1 MSTPTPIRDFRFA
14 CKLLISAPGSAAL
27 AILSLAISIAACT
40 TIFSVIYTVL
50 LSAPNFKN
58 PNRVVVVWES
68 NPVQGIAKSPVAPAT
83 FRDWRENS
91 HSLALELVA
100 PGSPVTIAAPG
111 LPERANLQYA
121 TPGLFRLL
129 DVHPAIG
136 RFFGDAEENNANA
149 PLILSYG
156 LWQRRFGGNSSVLGE
171 KVVVNGEVHTVLGVL
186 PPDFHLFDMD
196 TDIWMPIAVPDAN
209 SQDRS
214 FRGWLI
220 AVGRLKRGETLSS
233 AQAEM
238 GVLAQRI
245 AIAHPATNKNW
256 TAKVESVQE
265 AQFGTWRGVLY
276 PLWGAVLFVL
286 LISCAN
292 AANLFLGRLSS
303 RTREISI
310 RAALGASRARL
321 IGQLLNEGLLIGLVA
336 GCLGF
341 LSTGWGIQLFTALA
355 PRYFPLLHSIQPNLA
370 VLLFCVGTALFSGA
384 LMAIIPAFIGTRVDL
399 QTPLRRAAPSALG
412 RDHTWFRN
420 IFAALQ
426 IALSLALLLG
436 AGLMIRSFLNILK
449 IDPGF
454 KTQQIVTMQIFLSG
468 PRYFVWAP
476 DGVRIQDEVGN
487 FYGQLLDRIKA
498 LPGVQRAALV
508 SWLPQMGYNT
518 GRRERMFQIA
528 GVENARGKGRVAD
541 FNAISADY
549 FQALQIPLSEGRT
562 FVPADT
568 ENMPW
573 VAIVNRAFVRR
584 YFPKGD
590 AIGER
595 LVTDGGFGERPREIV
610 GVVGDVRQDAPE
622 NEPEPE
628 IFVPY
633 LQQPR
638 VASGHG
644 YQNRVHMN
652 VVVRTEGDADS
663 AVSAIRRTAAQMDNN
678 QPIYGVRTMASV
690 LAETTALRRLN
701 TTLIEMFAAIALFLS
716 AIGVFSVIS
725 RSVSERT
732 AEIGLR
738 MTVGATSATIYRQL
752 LLEGLRL
759 ILPGIIIGLLLSLAF
774 GRVLNASLFHIST
787 YDPGTIFSACGLLIA
802 VAFVAIWPAARRA
815 VNVDPIAALRNE

>member
-1 MSTPTPIRDFRFA
+1 MSTPTLIRDFRFA
-14 CKLLISAPGSAAL
+14 CILLISAPGSAAL
-27 AILSLAISIAACT
+27 AVLSLAISIAACT

-50 LSAPNFKN
+50 LSSPNFKD
-58 PNRVVVVWES
+58 PNRLVVVWES
-68 NPVQGIAKSPVAPAT
+68 NSAQGIAKSAVAPAT

-91 HSLALELVA
+91 HALALELVA

-121 TPGLFRLL
+121 TPGLFKLL
-129 DVHPAIG
+129 DVHPAFG
-136 RFFGDAEENNANA
+136 RFFGDPEESNATA

-156 LWQRRFGGNSSVLGE
+156 LWQRRFGGNPAAIGE
-171 KVVVNGEVHTVLGVL
+171 KVVVNGEIHTVFGVL
-186 PPDFHLFDMD
+186 PPDFNLFDTD
-196 TDIWMPIAVPDAN
+196 TDIWMPIAVLDAN

-220 AVGRLKRGETLSS
+220 AVGRLKRGETLAS

-238 GVLAQRI
+238 GMLARRI
-245 AIAHPATNKNW
+245 AVAHPASNRNW
-256 TAKVESVQE
+256 TAKVEPIQE

-286 LISCAN
+286 LISCAS

-321 IGQLLNEGLLIGLVA
+321 IGQLLNEGLLVGLMA

-355 PRYFPLLHSIQPNLA
+355 PRYFPLVHSIQPNLT
-370 VLLFCVGTALFSGA
+370 VLLFCMGTSLFSGA
-384 LMAIIPAFIGTRVDL
+384 LLAIIPAFIGTRVNL
-399 QTPLRRAAPSALG
+399 QTTLRRAAPSALG

-436 AGLMIRSFLNILK
+436 AGLMIRSFLNVLK

-454 KTQQIVTMQIFLSG
+454 KAQQIVTMQLFLSG
-468 PRYFVWAP
+468 PRYFVWTP
-476 DGVRIQDEVGN
+476 DGVRIHDEVGN
-487 FYGQLLDRIKA
+487 FYGQLLDRAKA
-498 LPGVQRAALV
+498 VPGIQRVALV

-518 GRRERMFQIA
+518 GRRERSFQIA
-528 GVENARGKGRVAD
+528 SAVNVRGEGRVAD

-549 FQALQIPLSEGRT
+549 FQVLQIPLFEGRT
-562 FVPADT
+562 FVRADT
-568 ENMPW
+568 GNAPW
-573 VAIVNRAFVRR
+573 VAIVNRAFARR
-584 YFPKGD
+584 FFPNES
-590 AIGER
+590 AIGKQV
-595 LVTDGGFGERPREIV
+595 VTDDGFAERPREIV
-610 GVVGDVRQDAPE
+610 GVVGDVRQDTPE
-622 NEPEPE
+622 NGPEPE

-638 VASGHG
+638 VAAGHG
-644 YQNRVHMN
+644 YQNRAHKN
-652 VVVRTEGDADS
+652 VVVRIEGDADS
-663 AVSAIRRTAAQMDNN
+663 AVSAIRRIAAQMDSN
-678 QPIYGVRTMASV
+678 QPIYGVRTMARV

-738 MTVGATSATIYRQL
+738 MAVGPPRRTSIV
-752 LLEGLRL
+752 
-759 ILPGIIIGLLLSLAF
+759 SF
-774 GRVLNASLFHIST
+774 CWRV
-787 YDPGTIFSACGLLIA
+787 
-802 VAFVAIWPAARRA
+802 
-815 VNVDPIAALRNE
+815 